1 MEIKVR
7 EVGTVE
13 EKSRAEVEQEL
24 LDKAESESFGE
35 KDTDAPRVEESTE
48 SAATVQEQEDVQPQ
62 EETQTQSSG
71 LKEEDVL
78 SYIKSR
84 YDKQI
89 DSVEQLFDEKESNEK
104 LPEDVAAYFKY
115 KKRNRTWNRRLCKT
129 TAGL

>member
-35 KDTDAPRVEESTE
+35 KDTDVPRVEESTE
-48 SAATVQEQEDVQPQ
+48 SATTAQEQEGVQPQ
-62 EETQTQSSG
+62 EETQTQSSE

-104 LPEDVAAYFKY
+104 LPEDVAAYFNT
-115 KKRNRTWNRRLCKT
+115 KKKQDVESKT
-129 TAGL
+129 M

>member
-115 KKRNRTWNRRLCKT
+115 KKKQDVESKT
-129 TAGL
+129 M